1 MSRRLV
7 TAAALVVMSAGFA
20 RAQVTD
26 SLPGY
31 GGPDDYNYQVW
42 SILPD
47 YEQVRS
53 PAQLQRD
60 AEIERRY
67 NETLRS
73 KIPDKKASNDPWRTV
88 RRAPTTPAVTKPDR
102 YRPE

>member
-1 MSRRLV
+1 MLRKL
-7 TAAALVVMSAGFA
+7 AAAFALIVLGTGFA
-20 RAQVTD
+20 RAQVTG

-42 SILPD
+42 SIIPD
-47 YEQVRS
+47 YDQVRS

-60 AEIERRY
+60 AEFERRY

-73 KIPDKKASNDPWRTV
+73 KIPDKKVSNDPWRTV
-88 RRAPTTPAVTKPDR
+88 RRAPTTPAVTQPDR